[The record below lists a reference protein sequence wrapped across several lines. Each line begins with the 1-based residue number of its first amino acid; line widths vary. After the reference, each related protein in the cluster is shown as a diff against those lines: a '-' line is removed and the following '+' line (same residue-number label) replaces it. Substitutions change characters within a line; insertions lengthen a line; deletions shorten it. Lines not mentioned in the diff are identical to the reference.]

1 LLSPPVGTTYARRGH
16 RPSICINCNV
26 TDRLYVA
33 SAISEQGKVVFHTRQ
48 EPYDTDGIITFLQG
62 LLEQVPGKVLLVW
75 DGASVHK
82 SAKLRQFL
90 CDCSQAWRLH
100 LVIQPPY
107 SPHLNADELLWQ
119 RLKNV
124 ALKNSCFQNF
134 KELKNRVIEEIN
146 QLANNSALIKNFFK
160 HPDLGFYH
168 SST

>member
-1 LLSPPVGTTYARRGH
+1 M
-16 RPSICINCNV
+16 

-48 EPYDTDGIITFLQG
+48 QPYDTDGIIDFLRG
-62 LLEQVPGKVLLVW
+62 LLGQVSSKVLLVW

-90 CDCSQAWRLH
+90 CDCPEAQRLH
-100 LVIQPPY
+100 LVIQPAY

-134 KELKNRVIEEIN
+134 KELKNRVVEELN
-146 QLANNSALIKNFFK
+146 QLARNAALIKNFFR
-160 HPDLGFYH
+160 HPELGFYH
-168 SST
+168 SSR